1 MSCSS
6 VVLEREPIDDGTFA
20 TAGELAGRRLTS
32 NIIRRM
38 TDEPNIGSARP
49 RAPAA
54 VFFGIG
60 VVFLAV
66 GSSGQ
71 RSAMIAVGAAF
82 LAIGV
87 VLLVRQKRAGG
98 PR

>member
-1 MSCSS
+1 
-6 VVLEREPIDDGTFA
+6 
-20 TAGELAGRRLTS
+20 
-32 NIIRRM
+32 M
-38 TDEPNIGSARP
+38 TDQPNTAPARP

-54 VFFGIG
+54 VFFGVG

-66 GSSGQ
+66 GSSGH
-71 RSAMIAVGAAF
+71 RGAMIAVGAAII
-82 LAIGV
+82 AIGL